1 MSLDK
6 AIAIGLA
13 SNEVSKKLTGTDEVC
28 AKRSAVAIGTGVATG
43 AMLGSGMVGLSI
55 VAVPVTLPLAI
66 GAGICAGVASLF
78 ES

>member
-13 SNEVSKKLTGTDEVC
+13 SNELSKKLTGTDEVC
-28 AKRSAVAIGTGVATG
+28 ATRSAVAVGAGVATG
-43 AMLGSGMVGLSI
+43 AMVGGCVVGLSL
-55 VAVPVTLPLAI
+55 VAAPVTLPLAI
-66 GAGICAGVASLF
+66 GAGFCAGVASLF